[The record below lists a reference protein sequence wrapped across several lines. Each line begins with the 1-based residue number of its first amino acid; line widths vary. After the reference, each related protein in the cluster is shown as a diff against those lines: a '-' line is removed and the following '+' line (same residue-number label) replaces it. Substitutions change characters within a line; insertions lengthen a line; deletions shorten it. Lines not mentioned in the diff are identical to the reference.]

1 MITAKEARN
10 NYDIENQYNREFNA
24 LVDRVDQ
31 LISDAS
37 YDSNSVTIKVDG
49 EYQGRLCK
57 DIYELLKYNGYSI
70 YQISCDPSYTK
81 YTVSW

>member
-37 YDSNSVTIKVDG
+37 YDSNSVTIKIDG
-49 EYQGRLCK
+49 ECQHRLCK
-57 DIYELLKYNGYSI
+57 DIYELLKYNGYHI

-81 YTVSW
+81 YTIYW